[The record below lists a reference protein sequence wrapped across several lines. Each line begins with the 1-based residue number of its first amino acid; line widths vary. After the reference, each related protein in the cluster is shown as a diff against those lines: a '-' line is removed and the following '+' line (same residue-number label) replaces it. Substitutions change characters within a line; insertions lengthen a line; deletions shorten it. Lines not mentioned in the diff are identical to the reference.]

1 MRVRRYTHVPG
12 VKMKT
17 SRCTPLPTK
26 TNTGGHGYSIA
37 LSIAILV
44 TAGCTRA
51 GVSKGNAHAMKPVP
65 ASMKSD
71 SGSVQ
76 NADTTTVTPKV
87 WELTAL
93 APRKGPSVAS

>member
-1 MRVRRYTHVPG
+1 
-12 VKMKT
+12 MKT
-17 SRCTPLPTK
+17 SRCNALPTK
-26 TNTGGHGYSIA
+26 TNTGGQKYSIA

-51 GVSKGNAHAMKPVP
+51 GVTKAHAHAMKPVP
-65 ASMKSD
+65 ASVKSD

-76 NADTTTVTPKV
+76 NNHTTVAPKV

-93 APRKGPSVAS
+93 AGRKGSSVA